1 MAEPAGGAGGR
12 VLLLHGIA
20 RRAASLGRM
29 ERALRQDGYATLNL
43 DYAARQRSLEALA
56 AEVAAAAREF
66 LEARDGSLH
75 IVAHSMGGL
84 LARVLVTRH
93 RPPALGRVVM
103 LGTPNGGS
111 EVADLLCRNALYR
124 RFFGP
129 AGAQL
134 VTCPDDAL
142 RAALGPVDYP
152 LGVIAG
158 DRSLNLLASWLVLSG
173 PDDGRV
179 RVARTRVAGMAD
191 HRVLHVT
198 HPLMMRDPEVIRQT
212 LHFLRH
218 GRFAGPA
225 PAWPPRGGRT
235 GA

>member
-1 MAEPAGGAGGR
+1 MPDAVPPGGGR

-20 RRAASLGRM
+20 RRAASMGRM
-29 ERALRQDGYATLNL
+29 ERALRAAGYGTLNL
-43 DYAARQRSLEALA
+43 DYAARHRPLEALA
-56 AEVAAAAREF
+56 EEVAR
-66 LEARDGSLH
+66 EARDFLARPDGALH

-84 LARVLVTRH
+84 LARILATRH

-111 EVADLLCRNALYR
+111 EVADLLSRNLLYR

-134 VTCPDDAL
+134 VTCPEASL

-158 DRSLNLLASWLVLSG
+158 DRSLDPIASWLLLPG
-173 PDDGRV
+173 PNDGRV
-179 RVARTRVAGMAD
+179 CVARTRVEGMAD
-191 HRVLHVT
+191 HLVLHVT
-198 HPLMMRDPEVIRQT
+198 HTLMMRHPEVIRQT

-218 GRFAGPA
+218 GRFDPAAAG
-225 PAWPPRGGRT
+225 R
-235 GA
+235 